1 MEENH
6 MPKLTKGKP
15 ITITFSPYM
24 LTRLERLAE
33 QKQITKS
40 AVITLAL
47 EHYAKNEDKKL
58 EQLTL

>member
-1 MEENH
+1 